1 MKKRYYLLI
10 HTEKNEKRNNFEDE
24 SEKTEE
30 NIKQINVVF
39 QSNKYKREFGIII
52 IGSEKYFELMSENQL
67 WSFVIQLK

>member
-1 MKKRYYLLI
+1 MALKNSQIKMKKRYYLLI

-52 IGSEKYFELMSENQL
+52 IGSEKYFELMSEN
-67 WSFVIQLK
+67 

>member
-1 MKKRYYLLI
+1 MALKNSQIKMKKRYYLLI

-24 SEKTEE
+24 SGKTEE

-52 IGSEKYFELMSENQL
+52 IGSEKYFELMSEN
-67 WSFVIQLK
+67 